1 MFFPSALFRVPKGK
15 RDAMEVFLTFDDGPV
30 PGVTPKVLDI
40 LDHYGAQAT
49 FFMVGDNVR
58 RHPELLEE
66 VLRRGHQ
73 VGNHTM
79 HHLQGSQVTTK
90 RYLRDIMEAHQLIE
104 SPLFRPPHGWM
115 RPRQSRA
122 LRKMFYPVM
131 YDLVTRD
138 YSWRLTPQRVIENV
152 QRYARPG
159 AIIVFHDS
167 EKAKPRVLEGLPKAL
182 EWLLENGY
190 SFGVLRPEMIRKGD
204 SK

>member
-1 MFFPSALFRVPKGK
+1 
-15 RDAMEVFLTFDDGPV
+15 
-30 PGVTPKVLDI
+30 
-40 LDHYGAQAT
+40 
-49 FFMVGDNVR
+49 MVGDNVR

>member
-1 MFFPSALFRVPKGK
+1 MPDLIWEIDDQDG
-15 RDAMEVFLTFDDGPV
+15 VFLTFDDGPV

-167 EKAKPRVLEGLPKAL
+167 EKAKPRVLEALPKAL